1 MILLVDNYDS
11 FTYNLAQIIGTK
23 TSLVVLRN
31 DDERLYTIANR
42 ANGIIFSP
50 GPGQPNQAG
59 EMENMIRHF
68 ADKKPMLGICL
79 GHQAIG
85 EVFGGKVK
93 KASVI
98 KHGKTS
104 NMVTVH
110 HSDLYGGKI
119 LKVMRYHSLV
129 LDAHH
134 VPEHFIVTGLSADD
148 NEIMAIQHE
157 SLPIF
162 GLQFHPESIGTPQ
175 GNQMIENFIEIVHNN
190 KIIDR

>member
-1 MILLVDNYDS
+1 
-11 FTYNLAQIIGTK
+11 
-23 TSLVVLRN
+23 
-31 DDERLYTIANR
+31 E
-42 ANGIIFSP
+42 
-50 GPGQPNQAG
+50 
-59 EMENMIRHF
+59 
-68 ADKKPMLGICL
+68 
-79 GHQAIG
+79 
-85 EVFGGKVK
+85 
-93 KASVI
+93 
-98 KHGKTS
+98 
-104 NMVTVH
+104 
-110 HSDLYGGKI
+110 I

>member
-50 GPGQPNQAG
+50 GPGKPNQAG

-68 ADKKPMLGICL
+68 AYTKPMLGICL

-85 EVFGGKVK
+85 EVFGGQVQH
-93 KASVI
+93 ASVVR
-98 KHGKTS
+98 HGKVS
-104 NMVTVH
+104 KMVNVC
-110 HSDLYGGKI
+110 SSPLLSEDMVQI
-119 LKVMRYHSLV
+119 MRYHSLI
-129 LDAHH
+129 LDKQKF
-134 VPEHFIVTGLSADD
+134 PKNFEVTGISADD
-148 NEIMAIQHE
+148 NEVMAMQHE
-157 SLPIF
+157 SLPIYGF
-162 GLQFHPESIGTPQ
+162 QFHPESIGTPM
-175 GNQMIENFIEIVHNN
+175 GTAMIEKFIALTECLAINN
-190 KIIDR
+190 